1 MMIFWFIPERVLE
14 TTASV
19 NQDSDLISSHR
30 IRCAVSQG
38 MYRRVCIGEAMHLV
52 AGIGYQFKMYVLFI
66 RLLQRHTFEQPKNS
80 Q

>member
-1 MMIFWFIPERVLE
+1 MLIFFVHPRARLG
-14 TTASV
+14 
-19 NQDSDLISSHR
+19 DSRSCPDLISSHR

-52 AGIGYQFKMYVLFI
+52 AGIGYQFKKYVLFI